1 MQIDP
6 RCDTNQSFLSLP
18 LFLHSAKQDHRVS
31 ATGNP
36 IVVDEM
42 FIILLEAT
50 IMSARPATFHRRRV
64 LSIVYCVRHHAWQC
78 MKMHDNSPVTT
89 IRFDFDSTGVLRA
102 FDCLYQRSLRSQWR
116 NTGHWP
122 ARRSHAYIYRC
133 KNVPEK
139 KIKKTLKNVKKR
151 DQNKKNVCK
160 RWIKNVDFFNPPIY
174 QHKQK
179 HNA

>member
-50 IMSARPATFHRRRV
+50 TVCETGDISQAACSVHCTASV
-64 LSIVYCVRHHAWQC
+64 T
-78 MKMHDNSPVTT
+78 MHDS
-89 IRFDFDSTGVLRA
+89 A
-102 FDCLYQRSLRSQWR
+102 
-116 NTGHWP
+116 
-122 ARRSHAYIYRC
+122 
-133 KNVPEK
+133 
-139 KIKKTLKNVKKR
+139 
-151 DQNKKNVCK
+151 
-160 RWIKNVDFFNPPIY
+160 
-174 QHKQK
+174 
-179 HNA
+179 